1 MPTVSIRPATAD
13 DVPRI
18 VELVDGITI
27 TSSTLQEGRQP
38 TLDGYLRVFAEIEAA
53 PGIDLLVAEEVHP
66 PGQEAV
72 SATSTA
78 ETAQVPTTV
87 ATVVLI
93 VVPSL
98 SHGGLPWAKIEHMV
112 VADRLRGQGIGRQIM
127 EYVINRARQAG
138 CYKIELAS
146 NNRRP
151 EAHRFYSS
159 LGFEA
164 AATGFRLY
172 F

>member
-1 MPTVSIRPATAD
+1 MVTIRPATAA

-27 TSSTLQEGRQP
+27 TSSTLQEGRRP
-38 TLDGYLRVFAEIEAA
+38 TLDGYQRVFAEIEAN
-53 PGIDLLVAEEVHP
+53 PGITLLVAEAAGEEAF
-66 PGQEAV
+66 PGT
-72 SATSTA
+72 SAPGNTH
-78 ETAQVPTTV
+78 VPTTV
-87 ATVVLI
+87 GTVVLI

-112 VADRLRGQGIGRQIM
+112 VAEHLRDRGIGRQIM
-127 EYVINRARQAG
+127 EYAIDRARDAG
-138 CYKIELAS
+138 CYKIELTS
-146 NNRRP
+146 DSRRP

>member
-1 MPTVSIRPATAD
+1 MVTIRPATAA

-27 TSSTLQEGRQP
+27 TSSTLQEGRHP
-38 TLDGYLRVFAEIEAA
+38 TLDGYQRVFAEIEAA
-53 PGIDLLVAEEVHP
+53 PGITLLVAD
-66 PGQEAV
+66 EAG
-72 SATSTA
+72 
-78 ETAQVPTTV
+78 ETVG
-87 ATVVLI
+87 TVVLI

-98 SHGGLPWAKIEHMV
+98 SHGGLPWAKVEHMV
-112 VADRLRGQGIGRQIM
+112 VVESLRGEGIGRQIM
-127 EYVINRARQAG
+127 EYAIDRARQAG
-138 CYKIELAS
+138 CYKIELTS
-146 NNRRP
+146 DSRRP